1 MRAALSRAHCPP
13 PPPVRVRRRA
23 CFASLTNECF
33 SFTST
38 TSSLTLPL
46 LSSPSNLPPSSFRAT
61 YREIELLIKC
71 RFPILHDHA
80 ITWPAFEMACR
91 PVGFETLA
99 QVTYEQMTSGEVEL
113 LMTFTQFGHFLILA
127 SQRATSA
134 GTAAQK
140 GNASARSASTNAH
153 ANLSILTA
161 ATGYTAVPEEVG
173 VSASEAG
180 PGAAPTT
187 PTSKEVEWAKTRDG
201 YESRVRNRRGSSISA
216 NLSAM
221 NAGVAA
227 LKEKRR
233 LEASGGVAQAGGRKS
248 KGAGKEGA
256 RPLSSSSQ
264 SKEAMER
271 WKMPSPEEGDEETFL
286 AQMLAEDAKQIA
298 AAKEREARARAIE
311 SEKKAANKLRKEADK
326 AARKASKKKGSSSSS
341 SSSRGRRG
349 RGLGVSTSE
358 SPATSDSSS
367 SAAARA
373 GNGGF
378 GDFGNE
384 PTKQVVQVVR
394 KRRDR
399 RASAKALEIAAMAAQ
414 SMGSVSSTIFSRKR
428 RYFCMFVTLTFPFIL
443 SPPPLS
449 LPQVCPRHPN
459 AQWEAGAFADPR
471 RDARCARRDGPDAA
485 SNARDG

>member
-1 MRAALSRAHCPP
+1 
-13 PPPVRVRRRA
+13 
-23 CFASLTNECF
+23 
-33 SFTST
+33 
-38 TSSLTLPL
+38 
-46 LSSPSNLPPSSFRAT
+46 
-61 YREIELLIKC
+61 
-71 RFPILHDHA
+71 
-80 ITWPAFEMACR
+80 MACR

-341 SSSRGRRG
+341 SSRGRRG

-443 SPPPLS
+443 SPPPPPPLS

-471 RDARCARRDGPDAA
+471 RDARCTRRDGPDAA